1 MKKGLLITISTIAMI
16 SLIACSGSSGDSG
29 AQGIQGIQG
38 IPGISGPEGPQGPA
52 GPAGPK
58 GADGSPGMAGPA
70 GKDGAGA
77 SGVVVADVSGTN
89 AVVSGAGFDAGESIT
104 ITAAGAIEIGTAT
117 ANSGGAFSVSINV
130 TGLPSGAHLLEAND
144 AMGVIVIGGAS
155 ALPVSYTHLRAHET

>member
-58 GADGSPGMAGPA
+58 GSDGSPGMAGPA
-70 GKDGAGA
+70 GKDAGA
-77 SGVVVADVSGTN
+77 TGVVVADVSGTN

-155 ALPVSYTHLRAHET
+155 ALQQAP